1 MDFCFIKI
9 IKKFSKTVIKNFFLE
24 LFKKKQITKQHLI
37 FFTYNANNFKIFF
50 HIFNNYFENST
61 KEKLKNPQ
69 ICSKKSPVFKTN
81 LQKIIFVIKS
91 LANMIFELKIY
102 FLSYKTK
109 GVLKNKFQMH
119 P

>member
-1 MDFCFIKI
+1 MFYKNN
-9 IKKFSKTVIKNFFLE
+9 KKVFKKYYKKLFLE
-24 LFKKKQITKQHLI
+24 LFKKKKQITKQHLI

-81 LQKIIFVIKS
+81 LQKTIFVIKS